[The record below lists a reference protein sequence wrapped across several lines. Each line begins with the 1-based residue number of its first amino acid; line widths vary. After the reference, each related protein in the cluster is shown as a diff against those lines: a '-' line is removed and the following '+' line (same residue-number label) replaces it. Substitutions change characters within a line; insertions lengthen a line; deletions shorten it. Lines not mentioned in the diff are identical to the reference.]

1 VQKSSGLKIGDG
13 AAESVRIMRE
23 TMMISTRLP
32 LFFTLSFPRVAAAGG
47 IPHSVIRFSL
57 RPIANP
63 MIGAEQLKVAL
74 APDISPSPEH
84 RI

>member
-1 VQKSSGLKIGDG
+1 LASSSNPTFARITFCSVVIVLVPFPAPEDFYHQCQIKS
-13 AAESVRIMRE
+13 
-23 TMMISTRLP
+23 RL
-32 LFFTLSFPRVAAAGG
+32 L
-47 IPHSVIRFSL
+47 HVIRFSL